1 MARHGQPLSVHLFLA
16 FWLAAKV
23 ASLSLSLCLFVCLTL
38 SLSFFR
44 QGYGAGDFC
53 LSLSLSFFA
62 LLRGREA
69 GRPNPPMV
77 SRHGRSVAAEMQIS
91 RLQLS
96 WWSI

>member
-53 LSLSLSFFA
+53 LSLSLSLSLLCSGVERLADPTPRWFHGTGEV
-62 LLRGREA
+62 LLRCR
-69 GRPNPPMV
+69 
-77 SRHGRSVAAEMQIS
+77 
-91 RLQLS
+91 
-96 WWSI
+96 